1 MTDKPLK
8 ILIALQYYIP
18 HRTGLTLYVQRIA
31 EELARRGHQV
41 TVLTARYHLSLPRDE
56 QVINGV
62 RVIRLWAP
70 IRVSRGMVMPAYPW
84 AAWKLVRMHDVVS
97 LHTPT
102 LETALYGIYTRLHTK
117 GLLITHH
124 GDLIL
129 PKGAFNRFV
138 QWLTFQLY
146 LVAGWAAHHIVAY
159 SEDYADHSYYIA
171 PFRKKTSTVYPPISI
186 PTPDPQRVEAL
197 RRQWLAGTDGAARL
211 IGYAGRFVE
220 EKRPDVL
227 IEALPIIQQQYPGTK
242 IVFAGQ
248 YQLKY
253 EHFYTRH
260 QDLIQQHRDS
270 LVFLDLITD
279 EQEVANFYAA
289 CDVLALPSDTE
300 CFALVQVEAMRCG
313 TPVVSTN
320 IPGARE
326 VVKVT
331 GMGEIAPPGNPQAM
345 AESIIRVLDNPSA
358 YVKPLADIDAL
369 FNFKHTVDQYE
380 HYLRSAFEAAQTTGV
395 GALGGKATAS
405 KPKVTD

>member
-1 MTDKPLK
+1 MTDTSLK
-8 ILIALQYYIP
+8 ILIALQYYVP

-31 EELARRGHQV
+31 EALARRGHQV
-41 TVLTARYHLSLPRDE
+41 TVLTARYNLSLPRDE

-70 IRVSRGMVMPAYPW
+70 FRVSRGMVMPAYPW
-84 AAWKLVRMHDVVS
+84 AAWRLVQMHDVVS
-97 LHTPT
+97 LHVPT
-102 LETALYGIYTRLHTK
+102 LETALYAIYTRLQKK

-129 PKGAFNRFV
+129 PQGAFNRFV
-138 QWLTFQLY
+138 QWFTFQLY
-146 LVAGWAAHHIVAY
+146 LIAGRLAPRIIAY
-159 SEDYADHSYYIA
+159 SSDYADNSYYIA
-171 PFRKKTSTVYPPISI
+171 PFRQKTSVVYPPIDI
-186 PTPDPQRVEAL
+186 PAPDPQRVEVL
-197 RRQWLAGTDGAARL
+197 REEWLGGTNGNGRL

-227 IEALPIIQQQYPGTK
+227 IKALPIIQQKYPGTR

-248 YQLKY
+248 YKLKY
-253 EHFYTRH
+253 EHFYARH
-260 QDLIQQHRDS
+260 QDLVQQHRDS
-270 LVFLDLITD
+270 LIFLDLITD

-313 TPVVSTN
+313 TPVVATD

-331 GMGEIAPPGNPQAM
+331 GMGEIVPPGNPQAM
-345 AESIIRVLDNPSA
+345 GEALVRVLDNRDK
-358 YVKPLADIDAL
+358 YIKPLSEIDTI
-369 FNFKHTVDQYE
+369 FNFEKTVDAYE
-380 HYLRSAFEAAQTTGV
+380 QHLRSAFEAAQ
-395 GALGGKATAS
+395 
-405 KPKVTD
+405 